1 MTYCFFSAVNHVGKR
16 INMQEMHIFGKII
29 LFVFLT
35 MELGKEKELTLKLLA
50 DPSPFL
56 YSNVK
61 AFKH

>member
-1 MTYCFFSAVNHVGKR
+1 MGKR

-35 MELGKEKELTLKLLA
+35 MELGKEKELTLKSLA

-56 YSNVK
+56 YRNVK
-61 AFKH
+61 AFKL

>member
-1 MTYCFFSAVNHVGKR
+1 MGKK

-35 MELGKEKELTLKLLA
+35 VELGKEKGLTLDSLA

-56 YSNVK
+56 YRNFK